1 MSPDADAGPMTRF
14 RLADL
19 TLLEQVVLAVSFVL
33 FGVYVL
39 DPFFLERSKA
49 LAPEARNF
57 LRSVTDIGRS
67 NWMLIPAGS
76 LVALALVLR
85 RTHQGFRNA
94 AGYGLIASTIGF
106 VFVSVGGAGLIG
118 NLTKYILG
126 RARPKLFDTLGP
138 FDFQLFSFDPDH
150 ASFPSGHATNI
161 FALAAV
167 LAMLWP
173 RGKVLLY
180 TVAAWIAASRVLI
193 GQHYFTDAVGGAIL
207 GTAFPYLVRERFAA
221 RRWLFE
227 PAPRGGYRLRGERT
241 RNWLGWPGTSAS
253 DRAPGKAGLFGNRRP
268 DLLGIEG
275 D

>member
-1 MSPDADAGPMTRF
+1 MSF
-14 RLADL
+14 RLQDL
-19 TLLEQVVLAVSFVL
+19 SLLEQVVLAVSLIF

-49 LAPEARNF
+49 LAPEARRF
-57 LRSVTDIGRS
+57 LQTITDIGRS

-76 LVALALVLR
+76 AIALALVLR
-85 RTHQGFRNA
+85 RTHQGLRNA
-94 AGYGLIASTIGF
+94 AAYGLIASTIGF
-106 VFVSVGGAGLIG
+106 VFVSVGGAGLIA
-118 NLTKYILG
+118 NLAKYIIG

-138 FDFQLFSFDPDH
+138 FDFQLFSFTPDH

-161 FALAAV
+161 FALATV

-173 RGKVLLY
+173 RGRVLLY
-180 TVAAWIAASRVLI
+180 TIAAWIAASRVLI

-227 PAPRGGYRLRGERT
+227 PLPQGGYRLRGERT

-253 DRAPGKAGLFGNRRP
+253 QKHARMARLFGNRPP
-268 DLLGIEG
+268 DWPGIEG